1 MQPLKRFQKL
11 IDKARNILITTHEY
25 PDADGIGSQVAL
37 CMALNSLGKKVV
49 CVNEEALMERYRYLD
64 PHNLILS
71 FEQFSTHYNSKEN
84 RDKSRVTAHNLGQI
98 GGKQA
103 GATEACSQ
111 HVAGSDSVADS
122 QDGLKCEQLQIDL
135 FIITDTNDLKR
146 IGPKMQ
152 KLAANSKELLFID
165 HHPAPEEMQ
174 AMHYID
180 TTVAA
185 TGELVGNLIEELGIP
200 LDRELAL
207 ALYTSILIDTNSFRY
222 PTVRPQTHHL
232 ISKLLST
239 GIKPSEAY
247 KKIYGDKKITYLRFL
262 GKKLSN
268 VQASQDGKIAWIQ
281 LTKDDLQE
289 SDIDPEDTHSFVNH
303 MLILQDLK
311 VACVFRQ
318 IGNKVKVSLRS
329 TGDTNVNQIAL
340 KLGGGGHNHSAAAI
354 LNGPLENVVKDVV
367 ARIEAMLKA
376 DS

>member
-11 IDKARNILITTHEY
+11 IDKARHILITTHEY

-37 CMALNSLGKKVV
+37 SMALNLLRKKVV

-64 PHNLILS
+64 PHNLIQS
-71 FEQFSTHYNSKEN
+71 SEQFS
-84 RDKSRVTAHNLGQI
+84 GQ
-98 GGKQA
+98 
-103 GATEACSQ
+103 
-111 HVAGSDSVADS
+111 HSDT
-122 QDGLKCEQLQIDL
+122 QIDL

-146 IGPKMQ
+146 IGPQMQ
-152 KLAANSKELLFID
+152 KLAIQAKELLFID

-185 TGELVGNLIEELGIP
+185 TGELVANLIEELGIP

-222 PTVRPQTHHL
+222 PTVRPQTHLL

-268 VQASQDGKIAWIQ
+268 VQASPDGKIAWIQ
-281 LTKDDLQE
+281 LTKEDLQE

-318 IGNKVKVSLRS
+318 IEDQVKVSLRS
-329 TGDTNVNQIAL
+329 TGDTNVNHIAL
-340 KLGGGGHNHSAAAI
+340 NLGGGGHNHSAAAI
-354 LNGPLENVVKDVV
+354 LKGPLKDVV
-367 ARIEAMLKA
+367 KNVISKIEAILKNEI
-376 DS
+376 